1 MSGKL
6 DPFSR
11 PTPLPQG
18 LLQKY
23 KLGRD
28 VPASELEGRR
38 VKSRLQQGAKLSK
51 HAQRLVARS
60 DLLLPEEAGF
70 LEADEGEDT
79 CTILQQHIASVV
91 DITSSAKY
99 FNLDLTQFGPY
110 RINYTRNGM
119 GRRGKL

>member
-1 MSGKL
+1 MGALSGKL

-38 VKSRLQQGAKLSK
+38 VKSRLQQGAELSK
-51 HAQRLVARS
+51 HARGWQR
-60 DLLLPEEAGF
+60 
-70 LEADEGEDT
+70 
-79 CTILQQHIASVV
+79 
-91 DITSSAKY
+91 
-99 FNLDLTQFGPY
+99 DLTCYCQRRQGSWK
-110 RINYTRNGM
+110 RMRVRTRVRSYSSTSPVWSTSPAAPR

>member
-91 DITSSAKY
+91 DITSSAKGPERQT
-99 FNLDLTQFGPY
+99 LTGWSVT
-110 RINYTRNGM
+110 RTAVRSSGRNG
-119 GRRGKL
+119 R